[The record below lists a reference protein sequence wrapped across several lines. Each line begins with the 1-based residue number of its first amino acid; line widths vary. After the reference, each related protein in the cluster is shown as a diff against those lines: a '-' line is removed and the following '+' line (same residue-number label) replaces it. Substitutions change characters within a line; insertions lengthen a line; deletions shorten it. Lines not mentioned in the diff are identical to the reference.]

1 MAFPNNY
8 RRSGKYNAKKV
19 VVQGIRFDSENESK
33 RWLYLQDCQ
42 RRGLISELKRQV
54 KFILLP
60 DEYTDVPVQLKTK
73 VRIDRKRIFIGVYYI
88 ADFVY
93 WHVGKGCH
101 VVEDV
106 KGSPDMVPSDYILKE
121 KMMHSLKGIDIRRVY
136 KPTEPI

>member
-1 MAFPNNY
+1 M
-8 RRSGKYNAKKV
+8 
-19 VVQGIRFDSENESK
+19 QGIKFDSENESK